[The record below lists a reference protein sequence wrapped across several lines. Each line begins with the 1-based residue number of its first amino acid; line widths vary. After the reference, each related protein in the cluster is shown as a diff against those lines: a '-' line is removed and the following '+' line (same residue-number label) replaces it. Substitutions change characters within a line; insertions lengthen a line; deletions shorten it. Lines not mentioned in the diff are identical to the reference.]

1 MKHLTLISKENIIY
15 LPILGIILAVI
26 ALVLNVLTFHFMR
39 IEKTFSSQTWLL
51 GSINISRVMLCFIT
65 CLWWVAWHSFHGRS
79 FEKSTNIIIGGV
91 YIFHMFSVLSLTA
104 DRLIEVT
111 SPLQYKAL
119 PTDMIHRCLVL
130 ASVLIGSVS
139 AIVFLCSYKDS
150 SIKAYFTL
158 VLNALSIIINSV
170 GFAFIS
176 KRWNN
181 RLNLAKKL
189 GGIGRALQRLDAK
202 VMKTAFFI
210 AFCGI
215 LAAIAGVVRV
225 SLELTFPA
233 DKTKMAVGLLSLF
246 CTGLYILQPLFCLV
260 IGVDL
265 SSKRKKQGLFVGRV
279 GQRKS
284 WRNL

>member
-1 MKHLTLISKENIIY
+1 
-15 LPILGIILAVI
+15 
-26 ALVLNVLTFHFMR
+26 
-39 IEKTFSSQTWLL
+39 
-51 GSINISRVMLCFIT
+51 
-65 CLWWVAWHSFHGRS
+65 
-79 FEKSTNIIIGGV
+79 
-91 YIFHMFSVLSLTA
+91 MFSVLSLTA

-158 VLNALSIIINSV
+158 VLNAISIIINSV